1 MLIDSRATG
10 NEGMV
15 LTGKITPSKM
25 LPAGRRLRE
34 NNFAR
39 STDKCRMPHAGK
51 AASRVEN

>member
-1 MLIDSRATG
+1 MLIDPRAAG
-10 NEGMV
+10 DKRV
-15 LTGKITPSKM
+15 ILASKIAPSQM
-25 LPAGRRLRE
+25 LPAGCRLRE